1 MCKGNHE
8 NILVY
13 DISYKTST
21 GAKSMRFRLDKIDRF
36 NKVNI
41 RIRYLVLF
49 DYGWCDEIYNNIKYL
64 VSEKSGIT
72 FSSINNN
79 FA

>member
-1 MCKGNHE
+1 MYKENHE

-13 DISYKTST
+13 DVSYKTSM

-36 NKVNI
+36 NKVHI
-41 RIRYLVLF
+41 RITYLVLF

-72 FSSINNN
+72 YSINNN

>member
-1 MCKGNHE
+1 MYKGNHE

-36 NKVNI
+36 NKVHI
-41 RIRYLVLF
+41 RITYLVLF

-72 FSSINNN
+72 YSTNNN